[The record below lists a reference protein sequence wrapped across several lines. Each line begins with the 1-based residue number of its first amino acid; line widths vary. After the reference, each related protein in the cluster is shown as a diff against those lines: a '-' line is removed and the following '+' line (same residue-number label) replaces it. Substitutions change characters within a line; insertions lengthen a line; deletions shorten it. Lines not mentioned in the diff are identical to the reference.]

1 MSKQTI
7 TAIVK
12 DKRGRVLAVGQN
24 SYVKTHPLQAWAAK
38 KVGTPARI
46 FLHAEVAALL
56 KCDWSKAHSLFVS
69 RYGEGGKPVLA
80 KPCPSCMHII
90 KMAGIKKV
98 EHT

>member
-1 MSKQTI
+1 MRPVI
-7 TAIVK
+7 TAVVK

-24 SYVKTHPLQAWAAK
+24 SYVKTHPLQAWASK

-69 RYGEGGKPVLA
+69 RWSADGRPMLA
-80 KPCPSCMHII
+80 KPCPSCMEV
-90 KMAGIKKV
+90 IKKANIKRL